1 MPAPATAKAP
11 GQDDLF
17 TEEVPLLLPTRLAV
31 EGKVM
36 DSSTRRQ
43 DVPAM
48 QTVCRLKP
56 FTVRRAGGF
65 ETILKSGETLKILSA
80 KTATKLE
87 AGLASFGARACR
99 HSPTLRLWADPRSV

>member
-1 MPAPATAKAP
+1 MPALVTAMAP

-17 TEEVPLLLPTRLAV
+17 AEEVPLLLPARLAV
-31 EGKVM
+31 EGQVM
-36 DSSTRRQ
+36 GSSTRQQ

-56 FTVRRAGGF
+56 FAVRRVNGF

-80 KTATKLE
+80 KTATRLE
-87 AGLASFGARACR
+87 ADLVLLAPAPKGT
-99 HSPTLRLWADPRSV
+99 P